1 MKRRGFI
8 EIPKRGARLM
18 ALLLALLL
26 AGPVPARAAGFWS
39 WLTGGED
46 EAVEAVAE
54 VTPAPTESAPDD
66 RATETLPP
74 IPEDWSFETAMPETA
89 VTAAPEP
96 IPAAAI
102 EDDGMLRVDLRTL
115 FGLPQLHLRF
125 AGVYAVEGDPGFRFD
140 RDAQVTLTA
149 ADGSVYLS
157 AGGLNIDMG
166 QSLTLTRH
174 RAEEGA
180 ENGIYI
186 EESEKEALYCGDLWV
201 SAEGEGLRAILTIQV
216 EDYLCG
222 VVAYEMS
229 DAFPIE
235 ALKAQA
241 VAARTYAMQ
250 RKRLSGGRDYD
261 LVDTTADQVF
271 KGYTAEYAN
280 VAQAVEETRGVV
292 GLYKGDFAICYYTAS
307 NGGQTALASQVWSST
322 ADDGYLAMVD
332 DPYDLENP
340 RSLVNELTITPACEG
355 SAALK
360 AMLEAALGERL
371 AAEGYGEGEWAME
384 SIASIEPVEPR
395 FEGSRMYDSLEFA
408 LRARLLKPV
417 ETPTP
422 EPTETPEPT
431 PAAELE
437 LVPGDGSESG
447 EDGVPGEARNGEDV
461 PRAEAAATDEAQDG
475 ISEDEAAADA
485 SPSPSAPAETDAA
498 DALAAV
504 FSASAMPT
512 APDELL
518 PEPTEVPRE
527 WVLSEETYA
536 VRLDV
541 YGQIKKELSL
551 GLNRADY
558 ELISVETER
567 NDAGEPVAFTLAM
580 RRFGHGVGMSQRGAQ
595 RMAGHYGMGWQEIIA
610 FYYPGLSVERM
621 EWPEPTLTDLS
632 ALPSGVG
639 GDRPRPT
646 ATPTP
651 APLPELEAGEYY
663 AEVTATTLNVR
674 QQPTTASQAI
684 AQLAKG
690 RRLIVCGPEDADGWV
705 PIRTAELKGFVK
717 AEYLKPVS

>member
-8 EIPKRGARLM
+8 EIPKRGARLT

-39 WLTGGED
+39 WLTGGDD

-54 VTPAPTESAPDD
+54 VTPAPTEWAPDD

-157 AGGLNIDMG
+157 AGGLNINMG

-174 RAEEGA
+174 RAEAGA

-371 AAEGYGEGEWAME
+371 AAEGYGEGEWALE

-395 FEGSRMYDSLEFA
+395 FEGSRMYDGLEFA

-437 LVPGDGSESG
+437 LVPVDGSEAG
-447 EDGVPGEARNGEDV
+447 ESEAPESAGDGEDV
-461 PRAEAAATDEAQDG
+461 PEAEAAATDEAQDG
-475 ISEDEAAADA
+475 ISADEAAADA

-512 APDELL
+512 APDEPL
-518 PEPTEVPRE
+518 PTPTEVPRE
-527 WVLSEETYA
+527 WVLSDETYA
-536 VRLDV
+536 VKLDV

-567 NDAGEPVAFTLAM
+567 NAAGEPVAFTLAM

-674 QQPTTASQAI
+674 EQPTTASRAI

-690 RRLIVCGPEDADGWV
+690 RRLIVCGAEDADGWV

>member
-1 MKRRGFI
+1 MKKWKNTKAPNRA
-8 EIPKRGARLM
+8 ARLL

-26 AGPVPARAAGFWS
+26 AGTAPASAAGFWS
-39 WLTGGED
+39 WLTGGSD
-46 EAVEAVAE
+46 DAVEAVAE
-54 VTPAPTESAPDD
+54 VTPAPTEAAPDGG
-66 RATETLPP
+66 ATETLPP
-74 IPEDWSFETAMPETA
+74 IPEDWSFETVMPEATETA
-89 VTAAPEP
+89 TPQPEP

-102 EDDGMLRVDLRTL
+102 EDDGLLRVDLRTL
-115 FGLPQLHLRF
+115 YGLPQLHLRF
-125 AGVYAVEGDPGFRFD
+125 AGVYAVDGDSGFRFD
-140 RDAQVTLTA
+140 RDARVTLTA
-149 ADGSVYLS
+149 ASGSVYLS

-186 EESEKEALYCGDLWV
+186 DESEKEALYCGDLRV
-201 SAEGEGLRAILTIQV
+201 SAEGEGLRVVLTIQV

-250 RKRLSGGRDYD
+250 RKWLSGGRDYD

-280 VAQAVEETRGVV
+280 VAQAVEDTRGVV
-292 GLYKGDFAICYYTAS
+292 GLYNGTFASCYYTAS
-307 NGGQTALASQVWSST
+307 NGGQTALASQIWSST
-322 ADDGYLAMVD
+322 TDDGYLAMTD

-355 SAALK
+355 SATLK

-371 AAEGYGEGEWAME
+371 AAEGYGEGEWTLD
-384 SIASIEPVEPR
+384 SIASIEPADPR
-395 FEGSRMYDSLEFA
+395 FEGSRMYDSLEFN
-408 LRARLLKPV
+408 LRAKLLKPV

-431 PAAELE
+431 PAAEIE
-437 LVPGDGSESG
+437 LVPVDGNEPVNTEAPEAAGD
-447 EDGVPGEARNGEDV
+447 GEDV
-461 PRAEAAATDEAQDG
+461 LAEEAEPVGAQTDEAVD
-475 ISEDEAAADA
+475 SEAA

-504 FSASAMPT
+504 FAASAMPT
-512 APDELL
+512 APDEPL
-518 PEPTEVPRE
+518 PTPTEVPRE
-527 WVLSEETYA
+527 WVLSDETYA
-536 VRLDV
+536 VKLDV

-558 ELISVETER
+558 ELISVETAR
-567 NDAGEPVAFTLAM
+567 DAAGEPMAFTLAM

-595 RMAGHYGMGWQEIIA
+595 RMAGHYGMGWREIIA

-621 EWPEPTLTDLS
+621 EWPEQALTDLS

-639 GDRPRPT
+639 ADRPRPT

-651 APLPELEAGEYY
+651 APLPELEGVEYY

-674 QQPTTASQAI
+674 EQPTTAARAI
-684 AQLAKG
+684 AQLAKS
-690 RRLIVCGPEDADGWV
+690 RRVIVCGGEDADGWV